1 MTVPVSVVHLARRLL
16 LLPVLIVALY
26 VVLVEATASPPA
38 DQPAWGGQTYPGAN
52 AAGGGLSNK
61 PFAHGEARRMR

>member
-1 MTVPVSVVHLARRLL
+1 MTVPVPVVHLARRLL
-16 LLPVLIVALY
+16 LLPILIVALY

-38 DQPAWGGQTYPGAN
+38 DRPAWGGQVAPGAS
-52 AAGGGLSNK
+52 AVDGLSNK